1 MPRIIEIVLFLA
13 PFLSFAVW
21 RLMFPSPL
29 PPPWLVY
36 GLGGFVI
43 LLLISLFWLRQM
55 DAGDANQPYLPDV
68 LQDGRVVPAR
78 PAAPR

>member
-13 PFLSFAVW
+13 PLLSFVVW
-21 RLMFPSPL
+21 RLIFPSPL

-36 GLGGFVI
+36 GLVSFVV
-43 LLLISLFWLRQM
+43 LMLVSLFWLRHL

-68 LQDGRVVPAR
+68 LQDGRVVPGR
-78 PAAPR
+78 PGTPP